1 MLTCIELTL
10 ASLGEACS
18 LSWRGRG
25 CRSTPRGLELI
36 GETHAVQMR

>member
-10 ASLGEACS
+10 ASLGKTCS
-18 LSWRGRG
+18 LSWGGRG

-36 GETHAVQMR
+36 GKAHAVQMR